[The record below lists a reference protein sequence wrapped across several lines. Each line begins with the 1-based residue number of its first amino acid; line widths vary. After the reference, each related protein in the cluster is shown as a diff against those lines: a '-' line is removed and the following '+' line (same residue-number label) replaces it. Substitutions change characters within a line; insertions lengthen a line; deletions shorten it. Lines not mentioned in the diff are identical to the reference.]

1 MAYQVKYK
9 LTSFMLPDKDDWAS
23 VAEFKEYHDND
34 GGVARRA
41 GSAAEKHDFKDEIT
55 NGQAKYKSADTVFS
69 LESGAV
75 FMTCTYNSESDYI
88 SSTADYKTARAAAG
102 IDRRTK
108 SEVVSETEV

>member
-41 GSAAEKHDFKDEIT
+41 GSAAELRI
-55 NGQAKYKSADTVFS
+55 
-69 LESGAV
+69 
-75 FMTCTYNSESDYI
+75 
-88 SSTADYKTARAAAG
+88 
-102 IDRRTK
+102 
-108 SEVVSETEV
+108 